1 MSRIVKT
8 PVKDLVQVFNV
19 LEDNGSSSSNLT
31 VNTSSVEE
39 IKEVISRPEDESQ
52 GQSVNVN
59 SSSVEPIQIVISSHE
74 EESDGQ
80 SDPTEEYAVSRTT
93 VSNPEEESELQSES
107 IGESTVFS
115 PAAVESGKTPDTV
128 SIPHEES
135 GQTIELT
142 VSSPQAKTGEQV
154 EQIKRKDAVRFCDF
168 RSSNQ
173 GSTF

>member
-1 MSRIVKT
+1 MNFRVH
-8 PVKDLVQVFNV
+8 L
-19 LEDNGSSSSNLT
+19 
-31 VNTSSVEE
+31 
-39 IKEVISRPEDESQ
+39 
-52 GQSVNVN
+52 

-80 SDPTEEYAVSRTT
+80 SDPTEEYTVSRTT
-93 VSNPEEESELQSES
+93 VSNPEEESELQSEPV
-107 IGESTVFS
+107 GESTVFS

-154 EQIKRKDAVRFCDF
+154 EQIKRKDATKKASPLCDF
-168 RSSNQ
+168 VTLDHQIKEARSYICYRNMKLKYVLNITVKPVKKPSQ
-173 GSTF
+173 MIASCM